1 MRKRDPVRI
10 FFSNT
15 VHLRAPFLNRPK
27 ENEMAPLAVN
37 RKRKQAVKEPSD
49 AHASDAEHFPDGEL
63 DLLSGD
69 EEEDEPAQESES
81 DEIDAFPE
89 IDTGS
94 DTDDEEEEESPDEN
108 EDDSESEDEKQYDED
123 ASSSDDLRIFPKAK
137 TVISDITGQAKKVY
151 PEIEPDYDS
160 DSSTEDVRAFPDTYL
175 FWPTN
180 LPTILFERHQI
191 ASEIYR
197 FIGMTTCLM
206 WGTILMARKF
216 SNRHVEMSWTNS

>member
-49 AHASDAEHFPDGEL
+49 AHDSDAEHFPDGEL

-69 EEEDEPAQESES
+69 EEDDEPVQESES

-94 DTDDEEEEESPDEN
+94 DTDDEEEEESPGEN
-108 EDDSESEDEKQYDED
+108 EDDPESEDDED
-123 ASSSDDLRIFPKAK
+123 ASSSSSSSSDNLPIFPKAK
-137 TVISDITGQAKKVY
+137 TVISDITGHPKKVY

-160 DSSTEDVRAFPDTYL
+160 DSSTEDVRAFPGVY
-175 FWPTN
+175 F
-180 LPTILFERHQI
+180 F
-191 ASEIYR
+191 
-197 FIGMTTCLM
+197 
-206 WGTILMARKF
+206 
-216 SNRHVEMSWTNS
+216 